1 MGKKKKKS
9 TQDRHY
15 FEILQKLEEGQTLH
29 VKPFGEALT
38 ASRSIVLRFSACAPV
53 RSWGRQGPQVKGAGI
68 MIEER
73 ESERFYLIA

>member
-38 ASRSIVLRFSACAPV
+38 ASRSIVLRFSACAPA
-53 RSWGRQGPQVKGAGI
+53 QGPQVKGAGI